1 MWEYTSTVPVVFD
14 ISIALMKLYSVAYIH
29 LGNKGE
35 NREVP
40 TALSNS
46 MRCMKFC
53 ILGTWGH
60 S

>member
-1 MWEYTSTVPVVFD
+1 MWEYSSTVPVVSD
-14 ISIALMKLYSVAYIH
+14 ISIALMKLYSAAYIQ

-40 TALSNS
+40 TASSNS
-46 MRCMKFC
+46 VCCMKFC
-53 ILGTWGH
+53 ILETCGH